1 MWPPSPVT
9 AAQGEG
15 PDCFSHF
22 ELFPHPLSWNRA
34 GHLLSQ
40 PCSHSWAQA
49 PRKIRTISAP
59 PWTGCLCP
67 PRIRRV
73 GSNPQGDGVRSW
85 GLREGLQPPCRDQHP
100 GETPCALTWA
110 PRCRCTPTEGPRTAP
125 RTSPWSPR
133 GTRTRPCPAGHL
145 QHRRAGQV
153 RARGGHTARCPREIH
168 PGPGDRQLGQE
179 QLVEKRER

>member
-1 MWPPSPVT
+1 MA

-15 PDCFSHF
+15 PDCFSHC
-22 ELFPHPLSWNRA
+22 ELFPHPLPWNRA
-34 GHLLSQ
+34 GRLLSQ
-40 PCSHSWAQA
+40 PCSHSWAQP
-49 PRKIRTISAP
+49 PRYIRTASAP

-73 GSNPQGDGVRSW
+73 SSNPQGDAVTSW
-85 GLREGLQPPCRDQHP
+85 GLREGVRSEAAAAVP
-100 GETPCALTWA
+100 GSASRETPCALTWA

-133 GTRTRPCPAGHL
+133 GTRTRPCPAGRL

-153 RARGGHTARCPREIH
+153 RARGGHTVGHLRKIR
-168 PGPGDRQLGQE
+168 PGPGDTQLGQE
-179 QLVEKRER
+179 QLVERRER